1 MKIQEKKSINQ
12 SFSRWNKHAVVRKSV
27 EFKNYL
33 RELCSMDM
41 FLLHD
46 IETIAERQDIYVFSG
61 IIRDFFLCGK
71 MQEKN
76 AKERKMPRDL
86 DFVIVGDINEEI
98 FSTRNVHRN
107 QYGGLKLTWGHVK
120 VDMWSLQNTWGIV
133 MDNKSLSPESLL
145 ETSFFNFSAIVYDY
159 NNEIFIVGKPF
170 LKFLNTHI
178 LDIVYEKNPK
188 PELCIVNTLYYREKF
203 GFEIGEKLSK
213 WLVREYYSN
222 PQLEYNII
230 QQNHF
235 GKILY
240 SKRKIINFI
249 NQLENKK
256 YV

>member
-1 MKIQEKKSINQ
+1 
-12 SFSRWNKHAVVRKSV
+12 
-27 EFKNYL
+27 
-33 RELCSMDM
+33 
-41 FLLHD
+41 
-46 IETIAERQDIYVFSG
+46 
-61 IIRDFFLCGK
+61 
-71 MQEKN
+71 
-76 AKERKMPRDL
+76 
-86 DFVIVGDINEEI
+86 
-98 FSTRNVHRN
+98 
-107 QYGGLKLTWGHVK
+107 
-120 VDMWSLQNTWGIV
+120 MWSLQNTWGIV